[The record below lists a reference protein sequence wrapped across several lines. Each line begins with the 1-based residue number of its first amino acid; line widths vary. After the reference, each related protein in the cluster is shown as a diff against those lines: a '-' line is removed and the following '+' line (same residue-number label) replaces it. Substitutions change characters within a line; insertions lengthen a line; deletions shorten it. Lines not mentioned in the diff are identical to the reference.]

1 MAQQKQT
8 KPRLLQAMI
17 DAFSLPDLRR
27 RILITIGILI
37 AFRALAHIPLPGV
50 NAEALNELFD
60 NDAIIGM
67 FDLFSGGAFRN
78 FSIVAAGIYPYITA
92 TIIMQLM
99 TPVIP
104 KLQEMAQEGEAGR
117 NKMNTITHWLTVPLA
132 AVSGYTQ
139 LVILQNAG
147 AVGSA
152 DALGTA
158 AIITAIVAGTMFL
171 VWLGEQITSYGIG
184 NGVSIIIFAGIVS
197 GLPEMI
203 ANGFLAENEWLGLA
217 FYLLLALGATVMIV
231 FFTEGHRRIPVQ
243 YAKTVIKSGKMYR
256 QAGASHIPLRVNT
269 AGMIPLILAMA
280 LLNLPAFIARYFA
293 NPAGVDPNF
302 ANTIVNAFSPSA
314 PMPEGIIYWGV
325 FFLFVIG
332 FAFFYTRVIFEQQD
346 LPGTLQRQG
355 GFIPGIRPGK
365 QTASYLDGVINRITW
380 AGALFLASIA
390 IFPLIAKEITSVQ
403 AITLSSFGMLIVV
416 GVVLDTMKQLEAQ
429 LVMRRYEGFIK

>member
-1 MAQQKQT
+1 
-8 KPRLLQAMI
+8 MI

-37 AFRALAHIPLPGV
+37 AFRVLAHIPLPGI
-50 NAEALNELFD
+50 NGDALNELFD

-117 NKMNTITHWLTVPLA
+117 NKMNTITHWMTVPLA
-132 AVSGYTQ
+132 AISGYTQ

-147 AVGSA
+147 AV
-152 DALGTA
+152 DVTNTLGTV
-158 AIITAIVAGTMFL
+158 AIILAIVAGTMFL
-171 VWLGEQITSYGIG
+171 VWMGEQITAYGIG
-184 NGVSIIIFAGIVS
+184 NGVSIIIFAGIVA

-203 ANGFLAENEWLGLA
+203 ANSFLAKAEWTGLF

-231 FFTEGHRRIPVQ
+231 IFTEGHRRIPVQ
-243 YAKTVIKSGKMYR
+243 YAKTVIRSGRMYR

-293 NPAGVDPNF
+293 APEGEATNF
-302 ANTIVNAFSPSA
+302 ANTIVNSFNANAS
-314 PMPEGIIYWGV
+314 MPEGLAYWGV

-380 AGALFLASIA
+380 GGALFLATIA
-390 IFPLIAKEITSVQ
+390 VFPLIAKEITGVQ